1 MAVTHVR
8 RIGFGTL
15 IAVRP
20 STFAAGGSTTFVNIA
35 NIVEPP
41 SGPDAT
47 AADIDTHTLDDGIFE
62 THSKGSVNP
71 GTGTMTIRYDPTDD
85 SGRVLA
91 DLLKQIDPIPEWR
104 VTFAAVSTS
113 TTHIELFSAHLMAIG
128 REMPKNGMIQTTI
141 GLQGSGNPGY
151 TTST

>member
-1 MAVTHVR
+1 MTVTHIR

-15 IAVRP
+15 ISVRP
-20 STFAAGGSTTFVNIA
+20 STFAAGGSTLFVNIA

-47 AADIDTHTLDDGIFE
+47 ATDVDTHTLDDGIFE

-91 DLLKQIDPIPEWR
+91 DLLKQTDPTPQWQ

-113 TTHIELFSAHLMAIG
+113 TAHIETFKGHLMGIARTI
-128 REMPKNGMIQTTI
+128 PKNGMIQTTI
-141 GLQGSGNPGY
+141 SIQASGNPGY